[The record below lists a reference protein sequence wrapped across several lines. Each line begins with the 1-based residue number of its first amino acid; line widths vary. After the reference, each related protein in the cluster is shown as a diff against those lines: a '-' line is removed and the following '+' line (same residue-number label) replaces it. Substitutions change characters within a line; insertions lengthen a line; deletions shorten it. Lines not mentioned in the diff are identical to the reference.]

1 MNPSDDDA
9 HEFLVEW
16 EKYAHLPIFE
26 HLSSINYFQL
36 SVQFPRFRAWSS
48 ADQMH
53 GVADCLY
60 EEAYELLTRSKL
72 YRYDELRRTTGSH
85 FVGVHYEDADTDF
98 HLELTT
104 GAELILRR
112 QGSSM
117 ERFYQ
122 WYMRIMPEVHKL
134 YVKVREYLER
144 LSVPLRDIGPA
155 RAGFVFRFILYDF
168 RTVGRASEPVKN
180 STILGSSLAKVP
192 GVDGKLLDLGSSRL
206 GDLGRIDLAV
216 SRWID
221 APGGSV
227 REIYKVEAPGNLD
240 YGALWVEFTYIAETR
255 DDSSGKR
262 QQPDFS
268 EFLRRYDHP
277 VTDFLRDRA
286 LNGFLSDL
294 TSHVSFNST
303 PGLLP

>member
-1 MNPSDDDA
+1 MDPSDDDA
-9 HEFLVEW
+9 QEFLVEW
-16 EKYAHLPIFE
+16 EKYADLPIFE
-26 HLSSINYFQL
+26 HLGSINSFQL

-48 ADQMH
+48 SDQMH
-53 GVADCLY
+53 AVADCLY
-60 EEAYELLTRSKL
+60 EEAYELLTRAEL
-72 YRYDELRRTTGSH
+72 YHYDELRRTTGSNS
-85 FVGVHYEDADTDF
+85 VGVHYDDPDTEF

-104 GAELILRR
+104 GAELVLRR

-134 YVKVREYLER
+134 YVKVREYLEQ

-155 RAGFVFRFILYDF
+155 RAGFVFRYVLYDF
-168 RTVGRASEPVKN
+168 RTMGRASEPVKN
-180 STILGSSLAKVP
+180 STIIGASLAKVP
-192 GVDGKLLDLGSSRL
+192 GADGTLLDLDSSQL

-216 SRWID
+216 SRWIT
-221 APGGSV
+221 APGGNV

-240 YGALWVEFTYIAETR
+240 YGALWVEFAYLAETR

-262 QQPDFS
+262 RQPDFS

-294 TSHVSFNST
+294 TSRVSFDST